1 MLISAHLLS
10 WVLISGHLF
19 SGTVFFSSGGA
30 RLPMAIVCLAPPGN
44 DKAKKMVRQKQTS
57 INFEKKEI
65 LFNEEPWSAIVIQC
79 DRNEVQLLS
88 QTLGARA
95 GEDNGLL
102 WSHSAEQSSYE
113 DCSISSALA
122 GESGGRRLPSAG
134 QGWCKLTVLYR
145 PWLITIIIIKRKPR
159 CCQNE
164 IAIIFLKPKV
174 SLHCDELGS
183 YEQLQCDNGNCWC
196 VHEQTGGIIFV
207 IKFVMDVIT
216 TTKINHSELLS
227 QLYYYDVL
235 QIQEKLFQLL
245 SLKLSSSSYPASTI
259 KTK

>member
-1 MLISAHLLS
+1 MKSSCSLFIEVFVQYHL
-10 WVLISGHLF
+10 
-19 SGTVFFSSGGA
+19 SSQEKVGEEDFRVPA
-30 RLPMAIVCLAPPGN
+30 R
-44 DKAKKMVRQKQTS
+44 
-57 INFEKKEI
+57 
-65 LFNEEPWSAIVIQC
+65 
-79 DRNEVQLLS
+79 
-88 QTLGARA
+88 
-95 GEDNGLL
+95 EDVSF
-102 WSHSAEQSSYE
+102 W
-113 DCSISSALA
+113 
-122 GESGGRRLPSAG
+122 
-134 QGWCKLTVLYR
+134 LTVLYR

-196 VHEQTGGIIFV
+196 VQEQTGGIIVV

-227 QLYYYDVL
+227 QLYCCDVL